1 MAGDRRVSVY
11 RKALISLGMLISLSL
26 IDSQQGN
33 DAEHLNLACSSESPS
48 RSVCLSPL
56 ALQMTALINIC
67 LYEYFHVCLIFNGAH
82 FSISF
87 DL

>member
-1 MAGDRRVSVY
+1 MY

-33 DAEHLNLACSSESPS
+33 DAEHLNLVCSSESPS
-48 RSVCLSPL
+48 RSVSPL

>member
-1 MAGDRRVSVY
+1 MY

-48 RSVCLSPL
+48 RSVSPL